1 MANPMLI
8 VDVQNAFI
16 NDYTH
21 HIPESIR
28 DVIET
33 GTWDPL
39 IFTRFINQ
47 PEGPYPI
54 LLGWNEAMSSP
65 GLEIVPELQ
74 PLTGRG
80 AIHDKPGTTGLP
92 GDVRRLLRDK
102 GYERVTIVGMDT
114 DMCVL
119 KTALDVFDLGIEP
132 IVLTDCCASTA
143 GLQAHF
149 AALAILARNIGANRL
164 HLAGTGRR
172 PLGAP

>member
-1 MANPMLI
+1 MTNPLLI

-21 HIPESIR
+21 HIPGSIR
-28 DVIET
+28 EIIER
-33 GTWDPL
+33 GDFDPL

-47 PEGPYPI
+47 PDGPYPK
-54 LLGWNEAMSSP
+54 LLDWDDAMTP
-65 GLEIVPELQ
+65 PDFDLVAELH
-74 PLTGRG
+74 PLVGRG
-80 AIHDKPGTTGLP
+80 TVYDKPGTTGLP
-92 GDVRRLLRDK
+92 GDVRGLLRNS
-102 GYERVTIVGMDT
+102 GFERVTIVGLDT

-149 AALAILARNIGANRL
+149 AALAILARNIGAKRL
-164 HLAGTGRR
+164 HHAGTGG
-172 PLGAP
+172 PSLGAP